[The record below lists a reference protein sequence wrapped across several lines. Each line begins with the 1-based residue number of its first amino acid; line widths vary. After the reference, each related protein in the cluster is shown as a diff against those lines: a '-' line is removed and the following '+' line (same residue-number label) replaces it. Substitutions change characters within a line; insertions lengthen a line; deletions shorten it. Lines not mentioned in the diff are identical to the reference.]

1 MKFVNYGI
9 PTGLGI
15 KEFNTKTHKHSN
27 FNGITNNENILEN
40 EKNHKDIFEKIQFG
54 GGHSNE
60 PYLPCE
66 TVFYIIDRPI
76 TFEPE
81 VENVE
86 LTDDEELSE
95 EIELSKTEQYKP
107 TEINEDDGEEQSK
120 LIGET
125 DTSSESSIKS
135 NLRNAIDVMVQNNK
149 KEESN
154 PSGKHNKIRSL
165 KGLFSQNEDT
175 SHNTSHDTSHDT
187 LRSILRVLN
196 SSKNTT

>member
-15 KEFNTKTHKHSN
+15 KEFNTKTHKYSN
-27 FNGITNNENILEN
+27 VNGITNNGITNNGNIFEN
-40 EKNHKDIFEKIQFG
+40 EKIQLG

-60 PYLPCE
+60 YNLPCE

-76 TFEPE
+76 TSEPE

-86 LTDDEELSE
+86 LTDDEALSE
-95 EIELSKTEQYKP
+95 EIELSKTE
-107 TEINEDDGEEQSK
+107 INEEGV
-120 LIGET
+120 ET

-154 PSGKHNKIRSL
+154 PSGKYNKIRSL
-165 KGLFSQNEDT
+165 KGLFSRNQNEDT
-175 SHNTSHDTSHDT
+175 SHNTSQYTSHDT

>member
-15 KEFNTKTHKHSN
+15 KEFNTKTHKYSN
-27 FNGITNNENILEN
+27 VNGITNNENIFEN
-40 EKNHKDIFEKIQFG
+40 EKIQFG
-54 GGHSNE
+54 GGHRNE
-60 PYLPCE
+60 SYLPCE

-76 TFEPE
+76 TSEPE

-107 TEINEDDGEEQSK
+107 DEEQSK
-120 LIGET
+120 LIGEI

-135 NLRNAIDVMVQNNK
+135 DLRNAIDFMVQNNK

-154 PSGKHNKIRSL
+154 PSGNHNKIRSL
-165 KGLFSQNEDT
+165 KGLFSQNDD
-175 SHNTSHDTSHDT
+175 TSHDTSHDT
-187 LRSILRVLN
+187 LRSILRVLHN
-196 SSKNTT
+196 SKNTT